1 MESRIMP
8 LSMSPDPGTE
18 PGPLLAFHSIE
29 KSFFGVKVVQGVSF
43 EVMSGRALGL
53 VGENGAGKSTLM
65 NILGGNLCSDAG
77 EMRWNGARYR
87 PGSPREAERAGVAF
101 IHQELNLFQ
110 NLTIAEN
117 LFIGGFPRRLGMIDR
132 RTMRERARDVLREV
146 QLDHG
151 PDTPLEV
158 LSAGERQLVE
168 IAKALLAEARLIIL
182 DEPTTSLT
190 SRETGRLF
198 ELVRQL
204 RGRGMALIYISHNLE
219 HVRALCDD
227 LVILRDGQVVGGGP
241 MTEFAL
247 DRVVSLMVG
256 REITQFFPA
265 RTSQPTSEV
274 VLDVRG
280 VSQPGMVRDITLQLR
295 RGEVLGVSGLMGSGR
310 SELARILFGLDD
322 CAKGEI
328 RLVGALLNPLPP
340 RERIARGM
348 AFLTED
354 RRADGLCLDASVGD
368 NITLVALDRMTDRLK
383 RVEREASKA
392 AVGRMREAVRL
403 TPGARDGQP
412 VKTLSGGN
420 QQKVVLAKWILNEP
434 KVFILD
440 EPTRGIDVGAKC
452 EVYRLINELV
462 EAGAGVLMI
471 SSEVEELIGMCDRI
485 LVMNRGAIEDVVERG
500 QFDRERI
507 LRAALHRGVVS

>member
-1 MESRIMP
+1 MAEDP
-8 LSMSPDPGTE
+8 LMRVERLPE
-18 PGPLLAFHSIE
+18 PLLAFRGIE
-29 KSFFGVKVVQGVSF
+29 KGFFGVKVLERVSF
-43 EVMSGRALGL
+43 EVHAGCALGL

-65 NILGGNLCSDAG
+65 NIVGGNLRADAG
-77 EMRWNGARYR
+77 EMRWNGGRYS

-117 LFIGGFPRRLGMIDR
+117 LFIGGFPRRLGLIDR
-132 RTMRERARDVLREV
+132 RAMGERARAVLREV
-146 QLDHG
+146 RLEHG
-151 PDTPLEV
+151 PDTPLER

-168 IAKALLAEARLIIL
+168 IAKAMMGEARLIIL

-190 SRETGRLF
+190 TRETGRLF
-198 ELVRQL
+198 EMVRQL
-204 RGRGMALIYISHNLE
+204 RERGLALIYISHNLE

-227 LVILRDGQVVGGGP
+227 LVILRDGQVVGSGTMSGF
-241 MTEFAL
+241 TL
-247 DRVVSLMVG
+247 DRMVSLMVG

-265 RTSQPTSEV
+265 RASRPSPEV
-274 VLDVRG
+274 LLEVRG
-280 VSQPGMVRDITLQLR
+280 VSQPGMVREVTFELH
-295 RGEVLGVSGLMGSGR
+295 RGEVLGISGLMGSGR
-310 SELARILFGLDD
+310 SELARILFGLDQCRAGD
-322 CAKGEI
+322 I
-328 RLVGALLNPLPP
+328 RLAGERLNPLTP

-354 RRADGLCLDASVGD
+354 RRADGLCLEASVGD
-368 NITLVALDRMTDRLK
+368 NITLVALGRMVGRTKVVR
-383 RVEREASKA
+383 REEAKA
-392 AVGRMREAVRL
+392 AVGSMREAVRL
-403 TPGARDGQP
+403 TPGARDDQP

-462 EAGAGVLMI
+462 GRGAGVLMI

-485 LVMNRGAIEDVVERG
+485 LVMNRGAIGDTIEPG

-507 LRAALHRGVVS
+507 LRSALHSGVLA